1 MALWGIV
8 TASVGAMNTYPQLV
22 VSRLLLG
29 MLESG
34 LTPGACYIFSNW
46 YLPGEIGKRT
56 SAFQTSAQLGGAF
69 GGLIAGGV
77 MSNLE
82 GAMGIRG
89 WRWLFI
95 IEGVITIAVAII
107 AVFILP
113 DYPTNSKRLNE
124 EERYVATTR
133 LLRVGI
139 LVDHKDSKPRLSVY
153 DTMLQSVKNW
163 RAWCI
168 ATGSA
173 FVSATLVMVYFYPV
187 LVRGLG
193 YSDPIKAQFMTVS
206 SPLCVQKS

>member
-1 MALWGIV
+1 MILWGIV
-8 TASVGAMNTYPQLV
+8 TASVGAINTYPQLIV
-22 VSRLLLG
+22 TRLFLG

-46 YLPGEIGKRT
+46 YLPSEMGKRT
-56 SAFQTSAQLGGAF
+56 STYQTSAQLGGAF

-82 GAMGIRG
+82 GAQGIRG

-95 IEGVITIAVAII
+95 IEGVITIAFAIA

-113 DYPTNSKRLNE
+113 DYPTNSKRLTE
-124 EERYVATTR
+124 QERFVATTR

-153 DTMLQSVKNW
+153 ETMRRSVKNW

-173 FVSATLVMVYFYPV
+173 VGAL
-187 LVRGLG
+187 LVREAAYLC
-193 YSDPIKAQFMTVS
+193 TVR
-206 SPLCVQKS
+206 

>member
-1 MALWGIV
+1 MLLWGVV
-8 TASVGAMNTYPQLV
+8 TASVGAMNTYPQLI

-46 YLPGEIGKRT
+46 YLPGEMGKRT

-82 GAMGIRG
+82 GARGIRG

-95 IEGVITIAVAII
+95 IEGVVTILVAII

-113 DYPTNSKRLNE
+113 DYPTNSKRLTP
-124 EERYVATTR
+124 EERLVATNR

-139 LVDHKDSKPRLSVY
+139 LVDHKDSKPRLSIY
-153 DTMLQSVKNW
+153 QTMVKSVRNW

-168 ATGSA
+168 AAGSA
-173 FVSATLVMVYFYPV
+173 VGVPLRRMM
-187 LVRGLG
+187 LG
-193 YSDPIKAQFMTVS
+193 KR
-206 SPLCVQKS
+206 